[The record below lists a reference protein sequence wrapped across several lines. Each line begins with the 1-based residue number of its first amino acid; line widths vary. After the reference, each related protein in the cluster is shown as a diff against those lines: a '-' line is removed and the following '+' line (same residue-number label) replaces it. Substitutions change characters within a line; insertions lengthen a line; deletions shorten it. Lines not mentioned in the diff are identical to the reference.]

1 MKSSDRQILAGIG
14 LVGLVAV
21 FWFLVIAPKR
31 DEASKLN
38 TEATELR
45 ATVEQTEQD
54 AAAGEQAQK
63 DFPTSYRRLVALGKA
78 VPADADTP
86 SLLRQ
91 VQALSERSN
100 VDFRSIT
107 LESTGGGS
115 LAAAPAPTTTAPPPA
130 EGDTS
135 TTDSSTTDT
144 ATTDSTTTTT
154 TTTAPASEA
163 SAALL
168 PIGATVGAAGLPVM
182 PYTLEFNGGFFDIA
196 DFFGQLDGMV
206 RANNKKVS
214 VTGRLLT
221 IDGFEL
227 APGPKGFPSLS
238 ATVATTSYLT
248 PADQGLAAGASASGP
263 ALATDPAAAVP
274 PADTSSTAVPTAT
287 ATP

>member
-1 MKSSDRQILAGIG
+1 MKTSDRQILAGIG
-14 LVGLVAV
+14 LIGLVAV
-21 FWFLVIAPKR
+21 FWFLVMAPKR
-31 DEASKLN
+31 EEASKLN
-38 TEATELR
+38 DQVTELR

-107 LESTGGGS
+107 LESTGGGTT
-115 LAAAPAPTTTAPPPA
+115 AAAPAPTTTPAPT
-130 EGDTS
+130 DTT

-144 ATTDSTTTTT
+144 ETTDAAAA

-182 PYTLEFNGGFFDIA
+182 PYTLQFTGGFFDIA
-196 DFFGQLDGMV
+196 DF
-206 RANNKKVS
+206 
-214 VTGRLLT
+214 
-221 IDGFEL
+221 
-227 APGPKGFPSLS
+227 
-238 ATVATTSYLT
+238 
-248 PADQGLAAGASASGP
+248 
-263 ALATDPAAAVP
+263 
-274 PADTSSTAVPTAT
+274 
-287 ATP
+287 

>member
-1 MKSSDRQILAGIG
+1 MKTSDRQILAGIG

-31 DEASKLN
+31 EEASKLN
-38 TEATELR
+38 TEVTELR
-45 ATVEQTEQD
+45 ATVEQTEAD
-54 AAAGEQAQK
+54 ATAGEQAQK
-63 DFPTSYRRLVALGKA
+63 DFPTNYRRLVALGKA

-100 VDFRSIT
+100 VDFRSIN
-107 LESTGGGS
+107 LESSGGGTTP
-115 LAAAPAPTTTAPPPA
+115 AAPAPTTPAPPAPA

-135 TTDSSTTDT
+135 TTDTASTDT
-144 ATTDSTTTTT
+144 AATDATA
-154 TTTAPASEA
+154 TAPASEA

-168 PIGATVGAAGLPVM
+168 PIGATVGTAGLPVM
-182 PYTLEFNGGFFDIA
+182 PYTLEFEGGFFDIA

-206 RANNKKVS
+206 RANNQKVA

-227 APGPKGFPSLS
+227 APGPSGFPDLT

-248 PADQGLAAGASASGP
+248 PSDQGLAAGATPSAP
-263 ALATDPAAAVP
+263 APVADPAAAVP

>member
-1 MKSSDRQILAGIG
+1 MKSNDRQILAGIG

-21 FWFLVIAPKR
+21 FWFLAIAPKR
-31 DEASKLN
+31 EEASKLN
-38 TEATELR
+38 TEVTELR
-45 ATVEQTEQD
+45 ATVEQTEAD
-54 AAAGEQAQK
+54 ATAGEQAQK
-63 DFPTSYRRLVALGKA
+63 DFPTNYRRLVALGKA

-100 VDFRSIT
+100 VDFRSIN
-107 LESTGGGS
+107 LESSGGGTT
-115 LAAAPAPTTTAPPPA
+115 AAAPAPTTTVPPAPA

-135 TTDSSTTDT
+135 TTDTASSDT
-144 ATTDSTTTTT
+144 AATDPATAATTA
-154 TTTAPASEA
+154 APASEA

-168 PIGATVGAAGLPVM
+168 PIGATVGTAGLPVM
-182 PYTLEFNGGFFDIA
+182 PYTLEFEGGFFDIA

-206 RANNKKVS
+206 RANNKKVA

-227 APGPKGFPSLS
+227 APGPSGFPSLT

-248 PADQGLAAGASASGP
+248 PSDQGLAAGATPSAP
-263 ALATDPAAAVP
+263 APVTDAAATVP

>member
-1 MKSSDRQILAGIG
+1 MKTSDRQILAGIG

-31 DEASKLN
+31 EEASKLN
-38 TEATELR
+38 TEVTELR
-45 ATVEQTEQD
+45 ATVEQTEAD
-54 AAAGEQAQK
+54 ATAGEQAQK
-63 DFPTSYRRLVALGKA
+63 DFPTNYRRLVALGKA

-100 VDFRSIT
+100 VDFRSIN
-107 LESTGGGS
+107 LESSGGGTTP
-115 LAAAPAPTTTAPPPA
+115 AAPAPTTTAPPAPA

-135 TTDSSTTDT
+135 TTDTASTDT
-144 ATTDSTTTTT
+144 AATDATA
-154 TTTAPASEA
+154 TAPASEA

-168 PIGATVGAAGLPVM
+168 PIGATVGTAGLPVM
-182 PYTLEFNGGFFDIA
+182 PYTLEFEGGFFDIA

-206 RANNKKVS
+206 RANNQKVA

-227 APGPKGFPSLS
+227 APGPSGFPDLT

-248 PADQGLAAGASASGP
+248 PSDQGLAAGATPSAP
-263 ALATDPAAAVP
+263 APVADPAAAVP